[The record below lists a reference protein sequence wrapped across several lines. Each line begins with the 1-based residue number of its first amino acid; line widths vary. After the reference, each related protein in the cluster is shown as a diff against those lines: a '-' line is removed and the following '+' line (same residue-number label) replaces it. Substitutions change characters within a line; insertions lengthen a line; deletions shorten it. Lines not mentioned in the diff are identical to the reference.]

1 MVILGPHRNVVKPQS
16 DGVYLPPLLTHTH
29 NWPNMAIYTVY
40 DKMLINNGKCSI
52 AYVDNT
58 IVHMALS
65 QSQLKQYIYE

>member
-1 MVILGPHRNVVKPQS
+1 
-16 DGVYLPPLLTHTH
+16 
-29 NWPNMAIYTVY
+29 MAIYTVY